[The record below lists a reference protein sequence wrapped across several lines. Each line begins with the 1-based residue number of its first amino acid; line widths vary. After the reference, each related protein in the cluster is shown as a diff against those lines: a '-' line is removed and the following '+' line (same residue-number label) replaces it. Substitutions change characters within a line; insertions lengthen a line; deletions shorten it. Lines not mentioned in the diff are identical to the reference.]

1 MHQKAEIE
9 IKNRD
14 ILDNLNY
21 ARRIQS
27 AILPDI
33 KLIYETLKDSFIFY
47 RPKDIVSG
55 DFYTFLTKENRVIIS
70 SADCTGHGVTGA
82 FMAV

>member
-55 DFYTFLTKENRVIIS
+55 DFYTFSQKKTAS
-70 SADCTGHGVTGA
+70 SFLPPTVQV
-82 FMAV
+82 ME